1 MSLPKPKTAVKAM
14 NVRAPNRV
22 THTYKQRLNGSVSK
36 VFPLLYPVREAEW
49 IHGWS
54 PVLVLSQSGYAE
66 QDCVFITD
74 AKVHDSIWYV
84 TRHDPARGYV
94 EMIKVTPGVT
104 ACKLTIRVRPAKP
117 GCEAEIT
124 YSHTS
129 LGPEGDV
136 FVVWQSFR
144 RGQSDIYLKPY
155 SRGAWSAEIRVSE
168 SPANDWE
175 PAVAAAAGRTAC
187 GVPTT

>member
-1 MSLPKPKTAVKAM
+1 MSLTKPKLSAKSM

-22 THTYKQRLNGSVSK
+22 SHTYKQRLNGSMSK
-36 VFPLLYPVREAEW
+36 VFPLLCPVREAEW
-49 IHGWS
+49 IDGWN
-54 PVLVLSQSGYAE
+54 PVLVLTQSGYAE

-74 AKVHDSIWYV
+74 AKVHDAIWFI
-84 TRHDPARGYV
+84 TRHDPARGFV

-136 FVVWQSFR
+136 YIAGFTAEYYVQFMREWESR
-144 RGQSDIYLKPY
+144 LNHYLKH
-155 SRGAWSAEIRVSE
+155 GSALRNS
-168 SPANDWE
+168 S
-175 PAVAAAAGRTAC
+175 
-187 GVPTT
+187 

>member
-1 MSLPKPKTAVKAM
+1 MSLTKPKTISRSL

-22 THTYKQRLNGSVSK
+22 TRTYKQRLNGSVSK
-36 VFPLLYPVREAEW
+36 VFPLLCPVREADW
-49 IHGWS
+49 IHGWN
-54 PVLVLSQSGYAE
+54 PVLVLSQSGHAE

-84 TRHDPARGYV
+84 TRHDPARGFV
-94 EMIKVTPGVT
+94 EMIKITPGVT

-117 GCEAEIT
+117 GCEAEVT

-136 FVVWQSFR
+136 YNSSFTAEYYVQFMR
-144 RGQSDIYLKPY
+144 EWESRLNHYLKH
-155 SRGAWSAEIRVSE
+155 G
-168 SPANDWE
+168 
-175 PAVAAAAGRTAC
+175 TALRN
-187 GVPTT
+187 GQ